1 MDTILIA
8 SRNKG
13 KIREMREILHGVPYH
28 FITLDELKFK
38 QEILET
44 GKTFEENAILKAKT
58 VGEKTKILTLAED
71 SGLEVDALNGKPGI
85 YSARYIEGTDKDR
98 YKKVLEELKDVPKE
112 RRTARF
118 KAIVALFYPKTKK
131 IDIFE
136 GVSEGYIA
144 EGPKGTNGFGYDP
157 IFYNLDLR
165 KTNGEAYLEEKNR
178 VSHRARA
185 LQKLR
190 AWFQSNGD
198 LFRR

>member
-1 MDTILIA
+1 MEKLIIA
-8 SRNKG
+8 TRNKG
-13 KIREMREILHGVPYH
+13 KIKEIREILKDIPVDLVS
-28 FITLDELKFK
+28 LDDAGLKK
-38 QEILET
+38 DIPET

-157 IFYNLDLR
+157 IFYNKELG
-165 KTNGEAYLEEKNR
+165 KTFAEASLKEKNR
-178 VSHRARA
+178 VSHRAQA
-185 LQKLR
+185 LQKTKDFMLSC
-190 AWFQSNGD
+190 FKT
-198 LFRR
+198 